1 MAIHHHAGRFP
12 VVDIFAGPGGLG
24 EGFEALRPVPS
35 RPGFQI
41 ALSIECDDWAHR
53 TLEMRTF
60 FRQFTRRGVPDAYY
74 RYLRCEI
81 SREELFA
88 AYPKQ
93 AKAAAAIA
101 RKATLGEEP
110 PRNIDNWI
118 CHALERTRS
127 KTRSGDDWVLVG
139 GPPCQAYSL
148 VGRARRTRE
157 TREKFE
163 SDKRHYLYWEYLRIL
178 ERHKPAVFVMENVKG
193 ILSASLGG
201 ERIFG
206 KICDDLAG
214 AGYELHSLT
223 GESCKDLASAWL
235 PSSFIVRS
243 ELHGIPQS
251 RHRVFIIGVR
261 KGRAARVKS
270 LIESKGKA
278 SVHEAIDD
286 LPKLRSTLSARS
298 GATGSW
304 EKSRDSGIRAAGG
317 ELDPYDDELN
327 SGAPFVRH
335 RRTPKLEKDWFH
347 DERLKG
353 AANHEARGHI
363 AEDIARYAFVS
374 TFALLEGR
382 SPTLAEFP
390 SKLLPKH
397 RNVRNGKN
405 EIPFADRFRV
415 QMANK
420 PASTVTSHI
429 AKDGHYYIH
438 PDPMQGRSLTVR
450 EAARLQTFPDN
461 YFFEGP
467 RTEQYRQVGNAVP
480 PLLAKQIAEIVADCL
495 R

>member
-1 MAIHHHAGRFP
+1 MASHYHSGRFP

-24 EGFEALRPVPS
+24 EGFEALRPVS
-35 RPGFQI
+35 SCPGFQI

-53 TLEMRTF
+53 TLELRTF
-60 FRQFTRRGVPDAYY
+60 FRQFTRRAVPEDYY
-74 RYLRCEI
+74 RYLRGEI
-81 SREELFA
+81 SRAELFA

-93 AKAAAAIA
+93 AEAAASIA
-101 RKATLGEEP
+101 RKAILGEEP
-110 PRNIDNWI
+110 ARNIDKWI
-118 CHALERTRS
+118 SDSLKTPRS
-127 KTRSGDDWVLVG
+127 NRRSGGDWILVG

-157 TREKFE
+157 TREQFE
-163 SDKRHYLYWEYLRIL
+163 SDKRHYLYREYLRIL

-193 ILSASLGG
+193 LLSASLGG

-223 GESCKDLASAWL
+223 GGPCRDLSSSWL
-235 PSSFIVRS
+235 PSSFVVRS

-261 KGRAARVKS
+261 KGRAGALKS
-270 LIESKGKA
+270 LSECEQKA
-278 SVHEAIDD
+278 SVHEAISD
-286 LPKLRSTLSARS
+286 LPQLRSVLSGRN
-298 GATGSW
+298 GGNGNW

-317 ELDPYDDELN
+317 KLAPHDVELS

-335 RRTPKLEKDWFH
+335 RRAPKFERDWFH

-353 AANHEARGHI
+353 ATNHEARGHI
-363 AEDIARYAFVS
+363 PEDIARYAFVS
-374 TFALLEGR
+374 TFALSEGR
-382 SPTLAEFP
+382 SPTLSEFP
-390 SKLLPKH
+390 RRLLPKH
-397 RNVRNGKN
+397 RNVRNGQN
-405 EIPFADRFRV
+405 EMPFADRFRV
-415 QMANK
+415 QVANK
-420 PASTVTSHI
+420 PACTVTSHI

-438 PDPMQGRSLTVR
+438 PDPMQARSLTVR

>member
-1 MAIHHHAGRFP
+1 MSKLP
-12 VVDIFAGPGGLG
+12 VVDLFAGPGGLG
-24 EGFEALRPVPS
+24 EGFESLQPS
-35 RPGFQI
+35 CQRAGFRV
-41 ALSIECDDWAHR
+41 ALSVEADCWAHR
-53 TLEMRTF
+53 TLELRTF
-60 FRQFTRRGVPDAYY
+60 YRQFTKRGVPEEYY
-74 RYLRCEI
+74 RYLRSEI
-81 SREELFA
+81 SKDALFA
-88 AYPKQ
+88 AFPKQ
-93 AKAAAAIA
+93 AAAAAAIA
-101 RKATLGEEP
+101 RRVTLGEER
-110 PRNIDNWI
+110 PRNVDSWI
-118 CHALERTRS
+118 REALGPAST
-127 KTRSGDDWVLVG
+127 SGEWALVG

-163 SDKRHYLYWEYLRIL
+163 SDKRHYLYKEYLRIL
-178 ERHKPAVFVMENVKG
+178 RRHKPAVFVMENVKG
-193 ILSASLGG
+193 ILSASLAG

-223 GESCKDLASAWL
+223 GGPCRDLASSWL
-235 PSSFIVRS
+235 PSSFVVRS

-261 KGRAARVKS
+261 KGRAGGLKS
-270 LIESKGKA
+270 LSECEQKA
-278 SVHEAIDD
+278 SVHEAISD
-286 LPKLRSTLSARS
+286 LPQLRSILSGRN
-298 GATGSW
+298 GGNGNW

-317 ELDPYDDELN
+317 KLASHDVELT

-335 RRTPKLEKDWFH
+335 RRAPKFERDWFH

-353 AANHEARGHI
+353 ATNHEARGHI
-363 AEDIARYAFVS
+363 PEDIARYAFVS
-374 TFALLEGR
+374 TFALSEGR
-382 SPTLAEFP
+382 SPTLSEFP
-390 SKLLPKH
+390 GRLLPKH
-397 RNVRNGKN
+397 RNVRNGQDKM
-405 EIPFADRFRV
+405 PFADRFRV
-415 QMANK
+415 QVASK
-420 PASTVTSHI
+420 PACTVTSHI

-438 PDPMQGRSLTVR
+438 PDPMQARSLTVR